1 MPKVKCCGDIRRLSA
16 HKSLND
22 LGNTGAN
29 LMMRLVV
36 LLLMIV
42 GAQAEAQ
49 EWPDIRTVPADL
61 TVPEMTTMEPAAGRR
76 VRRVLDAPSSAA
88 EAKSNSVYHSLYL
101 PSDWDRTQHY
111 PIIVELPGNGGYRD
125 VLGDECS
132 GRPEGCSLG
141 YGITG
146 GEKFIWLCLPFLN
159 DSGDD
164 LAIQWWGTSPQY
176 RPDSTIRYLKAAIDD
191 ACHNFGG
198 RLDQIVLC
206 GFSRGAIACNAIGLH
221 DDETARLWRAFIVCS
236 HYDGVRSWPFPDS
249 DKASARQRL
258 ERLGDRPQFI
268 CGERDQVEST
278 RRYLA
283 DVFPAPDS
291 STSDQRL
298 SDPRFTITST
308 GFRNHNDRWV
318 LRPSEPRTQLKE
330 WLGSVVRE

>member
-1 MPKVKCCGDIRRLSA
+1 MRTRVWMLIVFAISMPTC
-16 HKSLND
+16 
-22 LGNTGAN
+22 
-29 LMMRLVV
+29 
-36 LLLMIV
+36 
-42 GAQAEAQ
+42 AQ
-49 EWPDIRTVPADL
+49 EWPDIRSLPADL

-76 VRRVLDAPSSAA
+76 VRRVLDVPSSAA
-88 EAKSNSVYHSLYL
+88 DPKSNRVYHTLYL
-101 PSDWDRTQHY
+101 PSDWDRTKQY

-125 VLGDECS
+125 ALGDECS

-141 YGITG
+141 YGITA

-164 LAIQWWGTSPQY
+164 VAIQWWGTSPQY

-198 RLDQIVLC
+198 RSDQIVLC

-221 DDETARLWRAFIVCS
+221 DDETAKLWRAFIVCS

-278 RRYLA
+278 RKYLA
-283 DVFPAPDS
+283 DVFREANTP
-291 STSDQRL
+291 TSDPTL
-298 SDPRFTITST
+298 SDPRFTLMST
-308 GFRNHNDRWV
+308 GFRNHNDQWI
-318 LRPSEPRTQLKE
+318 LRPSETRTKLRA
-330 WLGSVVRE
+330 WLANVVRE